1 MAQSRHLTLL
11 DVIQAVSDIAAN
23 EQETLATVG
32 HLIRSGQVRLCDD
45 AVRVLRDLLARTD
58 VAA

>member
-11 DVIQAVSDIAAN
+11 DVIQAVSEIAAN
-23 EQETLATVG
+23 EQETLATVV
-32 HLIRSGQVRLCDD
+32 HLIRSGQVRLCDE
-45 AVRVLRDLLARTD
+45 AVRALGDLLARTE